1 MTPADAKQ
9 AHATQPA
16 GPLAGV
22 DEVGTYPWVERTG
35 GQLTAVERRHLARPL
50 AASLASSLT
59 GRLAMLLRLN
69 TGRRHDPHVGRRAL
83 PDSPLVRAAL
93 SVARDRL
100 STALLNHSH
109 RTFLLGAALGELEG
123 LDVDREVLYAAALLH
138 DVGLPSRVP
147 SVDFTHASACVAGQV
162 AEQVGLSTAATDTL
176 RNAITLH
183 YNPGVSLAH
192 GTVAYL
198 LSAGAAADVVGLRTW
213 QLPPALLSDVV
224 TAHPRAGFKREF
236 AAAFRAEAGQVPQGR
251 AAYLRGYGA
260 FDLAIRTAPFHG

>member
-69 TGRRHDPHVGRRAL
+69 TGRRHDPHVRRRGG
-83 PDSPLVRAAL
+83 VRAARRGP
-93 SVARDRL
+93 RDRL

-192 GTVAYL
+192 GPVAYL

-251 AAYLRGYGA
+251 AAYLRRYGG
-260 FDLAIRTAPFHG
+260 FGLAIRTAPFHG